1 MTTNTETLTKPETP
15 TLLLP
20 VLAPVYR
27 LAAPL
32 TELWLRVISGVALM
46 VHGWPKIQNPTGAA
60 EMVTGLGFAPG
71 WLWSILLS
79 VTEFTGGLL
88 LALGLL
94 TRLAAGGTT
103 VILLVTVYFHWIV
116 LEQGYR
122 GAELSLIWSAVTL
135 TFLAKGG
142 GRYSLDRLIGRE
154 L

>member
-1 MTTNTETLTKPETP
+1 MMTSNTDRPA
-15 TLLLP
+15 LLLP
-20 VLAPVYR
+20 FLAPIYR
-27 LAAPL
+27 VLAPL

-60 EMVTGLGFAPG
+60 DMVSGLGFAPG
-71 WLWSILLS
+71 WFWSVLLS

-116 LEQGYR
+116 LEQGYK

-142 GRYSLDRLIGRE
+142 GRFSVDRLIGRE

>member
-1 MTTNTETLTKPETP
+1 MTTKTQTP
-15 TLLLP
+15 ALIVPALDPLY
-20 VLAPVYR
+20 AR
-27 LAAPL
+27 LAPL
-32 TELWLRVISGVALM
+32 TQLWLRVISGVALM

-60 EMVTGLGFAPG
+60 DMVSGLGFAPG

-88 LALGLL
+88 LAIGLL
-94 TRLAAGGTT
+94 TRLAAAGTT
-103 VILLVTVYFHWIV
+103 IILLVTVYFHWIV

-135 TFLAKGG
+135 TFFAKGG
-142 GRYSLDRLIGRE
+142 GRYSLDRVIGKE

>member
-1 MTTNTETLTKPETP
+1 MTSTTEKT

-20 VLAPVYR
+20 FLGPLYR
-27 LAAPL
+27 RAAPL

-60 EMVTGLGFAPG
+60 DMVSGLGFAPG
-71 WLWSILLS
+71 WFWSILLS

-142 GRYSLDRLIGRE
+142 GRYSVDRLIGRE

>member
-1 MTTNTETLTKPETP
+1 MTSTTAKP

-20 VLAPVYR
+20 FLGPLYR
-27 LAAPL
+27 QAAPL
-32 TELWLRVISGVALM
+32 TELWLRVISGLALM

-60 EMVTGLGFAPG
+60 DMVSGLGFAPG
-71 WLWSILLS
+71 WFWSILLS

-142 GRYSLDRLIGRE
+142 GRYSVDRLIGRE

>member
-1 MTTNTETLTKPETP
+1 MTSQTAQPSLI
-15 TLLLP
+15 LP
-20 VLAPVYR
+20 ALRPLYR
-27 LAAPL
+27 ALAPL

-60 EMVTGLGFAPG
+60 DMVSGLGFAPG
-71 WLWSILLS
+71 WVWSILLS
-79 VTEFTGGLL
+79 VTEFAGGLL

-103 VILLVTVYFHWIV
+103 VILLVTIYFHWVV

-142 GRYSLDRLIGRE
+142 GRFSLDRLIGRE

>member
-1 MTTNTETLTKPETP
+1 
-15 TLLLP
+15 
-20 VLAPVYR
+20 
-27 LAAPL
+27 
-32 TELWLRVISGVALM
+32 M
-46 VHGWPKIQNPTGAA
+46 VS
-60 EMVTGLGFAPG
+60 GLGFAPG
-71 WLWSILLS
+71 WFWSILLS

-94 TRLAAGGTT
+94 TRLAAGATT

-116 LEQGYR
+116 LEQGYK

-142 GRYSLDRLIGRE
+142 GRFSVDRLVGRE

>member
-1 MTTNTETLTKPETP
+1 MTTTP
-15 TLLLP
+15 KRPALLLP
-20 VLAPVYR
+20 ALALVY
-27 LAAPL
+27 AVAGPL
-32 TELWLRVISGVALM
+32 STLWLRVISGVALM
-46 VHGWPKIQNPTGAA
+46 IHGWPKIQNPTGAA

-94 TRLAAGGTT
+94 TRLAAGGTS
-103 VILLVTVYFHWIV
+103 VVLLTTIYFHWIV
-116 LEQGYR
+116 KDQGYR

-135 TFLAKGG
+135 SFLAHGG
-142 GRYSLDRLIGRE
+142 GRYSLDRLLGKE